1 VKLDQDKKKF
11 LSNNAVS
18 TKAVVNPYEKKQN
31 KPEESVRKVAAETF
45 APPFLASQGA
55 KSGNEGKMTSEI
67 KGDVS

>member
-1 VKLDQDKKKF
+1 MDQDKKKF
-11 LSNNAVS
+11 LSNNAAS
-18 TKAVVNPYEKKQN
+18 SKAVVNPYEKKLN
-31 KPEESVRKVAAETF
+31 KPEESVKKVESETF